1 MINIVVVSHSAQ
13 LARGVEELALQMM
26 RGDGCKLVL
35 AAGVDDAEH
44 PIGTD
49 AIKVMEAIE
58 SVADGAGIVVLM
70 DLGSAL
76 LSAETAIE
84 LLDPQLAAK
93 VRLCSAPLVEG
104 TLAAVVAANS
114 GAGLEQVLAEAQ
126 GALLAKQAQLGEA
139 APAAKSVELPLT
151 QGKSVSWTVQ
161 NPHGLHARPAA
172 RLAETLAP
180 FEAELVL
187 EKQGQCANP
196 RSLNQLALLQ
206 VRHGDTVRLIADGPQ
221 AEQALTAFRALAEQ
235 HFGETVSEQQLPSLH
250 GIPVAESVTSGPVL
264 QALSFWPT
272 VTERPIGADD
282 VLTEQQRLREALQH
296 TLSDL
301 NRLAERTGTLIGKPQ
316 AAIFGAHSMLLDDP
330 DLQQAAYTRI
340 AQQQCSAEQAW
351 RQEMEAIIEDYR
363 ALDDEYMRAREL
375 DVRDMLRRTLSHL
388 QQQPLQP
395 ITLTVPSI
403 LVMDE
408 LMPSDVVMLDRRL
421 VLGICLSGG
430 NALSHS
436 AILAKAMGIPMVIGM
451 NDCLSKTRSGQ
462 KAMLDAARGVL
473 QLSH

>member
-13 LARGVEELALQMM
+13 LARGVEELARQMM

-58 SVADGAGIVVLM
+58 SVADGAGILVLM

-76 LSAETAIE
+76 LSAETALD

-126 GALLAKQAQLGEA
+126 GALLAKQVQLGEA
-139 APAAKSVELPLT
+139 APAVKSVELPLT
-151 QGKSVSWTVQ
+151 HGKSVSWTVQ

-180 FEAELVL
+180 FDTELVL

-221 AEQALTAFRALAEQ
+221 AEQALAAFRTLAEQ

-296 TLSDL
+296 TLGDL
-301 NRLAERTGTLIGKPQ
+301 GRLAERTGTLIGKPQ

-351 RQEMEAIIEDYR
+351 RQEMEVIIEDYR

-388 QQQPLQP
+388 QQQPLLP
-395 ITLTVPSI
+395 ITLTAPSI

-436 AILAKAMGIPMVIGM
+436 AILAKAMGIPMVVGM
-451 NDCLSKTRSGQ
+451 NDCMSKTRSGQ

>member
-13 LARGVEELALQMM
+13 LARGVEELARQMM

-58 SVADGAGIVVLM
+58 SVADGAGILVLM

-76 LSAETAIE
+76 LSAETALD

-126 GALLAKQAQLGEA
+126 GALLAKQVQLGEA
-139 APAAKSVELPLT
+139 APAVKSVELPLT
-151 QGKSVSWTVQ
+151 HGKSVSWTVQ

-180 FEAELVL
+180 FDTELVL

-221 AEQALTAFRALAEQ
+221 AEQALAAFRTLAEQ

-296 TLSDL
+296 TLGDL
-301 NRLAERTGTLIGKPQ
+301 GRLAERTGTLIGKPQ

-388 QQQPLQP
+388 QQQPLLP
-395 ITLTVPSI
+395 ITLTAPSI

-436 AILAKAMGIPMVIGM
+436 AILAKAMGIPMVVGM
-451 NDCLSKTRSGQ
+451 NDCMSKTRSGQ